1 MLENQA
7 KISNIIPFVGAA
19 EKLFKKYIEE
29 YDDLYQKIFLL
40 TPYDFMQNIIKRV
53 EISMK
58 GKFNDF
64 PQTTK
69 SQIEEFITE
78 KIYSL
83 DYKFAQM
90 VKRNILH
97 RSTEELQLHI
107 FNYDIIPHC
116 EKCKKDGYYI
126 HTCGEKFQSYR
137 YKPLNNDVN
146 NDPTKKDFL
155 LYCIKCDM
163 IYKSTLIKF
172 KCFFT
177 NEDFYSKLIDNTFLS
192 NNTLPLATWKKYHCN
207 LIINDAMKCQI
218 CNDSLYYIETTN
230 QLFCKKCNLNFDPTV
245 TLWKCINCKNDF
257 ISEVKIFNPLEC
269 KSLKICVKDTICNKI
284 KAKPYSLGCG
294 CKLNIKN
301 LKFFHKNSCVGQ
313 LFLGKLNGKKVVVC
327 SKCEALGNYDNY
339 LWTCPH
345 CLKRFK
351 LKINENNN
359 KENKNILNI
368 VINNENLF
376 KSPDKNDIIINN
388 EPLGCFSDIKEIK
401 NFIPNNSPDKIYYHQ
416 KFITGIQS
424 PIKTEASINNI
435 QILNKNQDSS
445 KIINLTP
452 LYQKQKIIN
461 YSPINRKCESKI
473 VMNKIPISRN
483 FSNFKRNNNII
494 TNMNLCDT
502 KNLEKEFFANNE
514 IIKNTQLHRNNSSQ
528 AIPLDS
534 EKNSPLIKYK
544 KNIVG
549 SYSKIINRPLSI
561 NNSIRNVSVHNNN
574 EDFCCPP
581 IRRVCTKV
589 NGSFNINNSSYISLN
604 SNNNE
609 NKIINNNKVI
619 PGMLNIDNY
628 NIIKQIGQ
636 GSFGQIFLV
645 EDKIYKKKYALKKI
659 TATSSDDVTDI
670 EKEYRILLNIQ
681 NSDQEVSNVVNLYGV
696 NSYKLDFNTTVVY
709 VLMELAN
716 TDWEKEIKEKKKTRN
731 YYEESELMQILST
744 LIRSMAILQ
753 QKNISHRDIKPQNIL
768 IFNDEIYGKIYK
780 LADFGEAKILI
791 KGDRPTNK
799 QTLRGTKLYMSPIL
813 FQALKSRRPMRHIQH
828 NPYKSDVF
836 SFGLCGLFAA
846 TLCIESLYDIRDLQ
860 SNVSIFVVIENYL
873 KYRYSYDLINIIAK
887 MLDINE
893 DTRMDFVQLEIE
905 FTKLGY

>member
-1 MLENQA
+1 MLGNQA
-7 KISNIIPFVGAA
+7 KINNIIPFSGAA
-19 EKLFKKYIEE
+19 EKLFKKYLEE

-53 EISMK
+53 EIAMK

-90 VKRNILH
+90 VKKNILH
-97 RSTEELQLHI
+97 RSPEESQLHI
-107 FNYDIIPHC
+107 FKYDIIPHC

-137 YKPLNNDVN
+137 YKPLNSDNNN

-155 LYCIKCDM
+155 LYCLKCDM

-172 KCFFT
+172 KCFLT
-177 NEDFYSKLIDNTFLS
+177 NEDFYSKLIDNTFIS
-192 NNTLPLATWKKYHCN
+192 SNTLPLATWKKYHCN

-218 CNDSLYYIETTN
+218 CNDSLYYIKTTN
-230 QLFCKKCNLNFDPTV
+230 QLFCKKCNLNFDPTT
-245 TLWKCINCKNDF
+245 TLWKCINCKSDF

-284 KAKPYSLGCG
+284 KARPYSLGCG
-294 CKLNIKN
+294 CKLETQN
-301 LKFFHKNSCVGQ
+301 LKFFHKSSCLGQ

-327 SKCEALGNYDNY
+327 SKCESLGNYDNY

-359 KENKNILNI
+359 KENKNVLNI
-368 VINNENLF
+368 LVNNENLF
-376 KSPDKNDIIINN
+376 KSPNKENIIINN
-388 EPLGCFSDIKEIK
+388 HPECFSDIKELRK
-401 NFIPNNSPDKIYYHQ
+401 FFVNNSPDKINHPQ
-416 KFITGIQS
+416 RFISGLPS
-424 PIKTEASINNI
+424 PIITEASINNI
-435 QILNKNQDSS
+435 SILNKNQDNN

-461 YSPINRKCESKI
+461 YSPPNRKYESKNI
-473 VMNKIPISRN
+473 MNKIPINRN
-483 FSNFKRNNNII
+483 FSNFKRNNGIVSNI
-494 TNMNLCDT
+494 NLFD
-502 KNLEKEFFANNE
+502 ANNVQKE
-514 IIKNTQLHRNNSSQ
+514 LYANNDNKFHRNNSSQ
-528 AIPLDS
+528 ALKLPLDS
-534 EKNSPLIKYK
+534 IKNSPIAKYK

-549 SYSKIINRPLSI
+549 SYAKVISRPLSI
-561 NNSIRNVSVHNNN
+561 NNSIRNVVSHDNN
-574 EDFCCPP
+574 ENYCCPP

-589 NGSFNINNSSYISLN
+589 NGSLNMNNASYISLN
-604 SNNNE
+604 SNANE
-609 NKIINNNKVI
+609 NMINNNNNKVI
-619 PGMLNIDNY
+619 PGQLNINDY
-628 NIIKQIGQ
+628 TIIKQIGQ

-659 TATSSDDVTDI
+659 TATSSEDVTDI
-670 EKEYRILLNIQ
+670 EKEYNILLNIQ
-681 NSDQEVSNVVNLYGV
+681 NSDQEVSNVVNIYGV
-696 NSYKLDFNTTVVY
+696 NNYKLDFNTTVVY
-709 VLMELAN
+709 VLMELAS
-716 TDWEKEIKEKKKTRN
+716 TDWDKEIKERKKTRK
-731 YYEESELMQILST
+731 YYQENELMKILAT
-744 LIRSMAILQ
+744 LVRSLAVLQ
-753 QKNISHRDIKPQNIL
+753 NKNISHRDIKPQNIL
-768 IFNDEIYGKIYK
+768 IFNDPIYGKIYK

-791 KGDRPTNK
+791 QGDRPTNR

-813 FQALKSRRPMRHIQH
+813 FQALKTRRPMRNIIH

-873 KYRYSYDLINIIAK
+873 KYRYSCDLINIISK
-887 MLDINE
+887 MLDIDE
-893 DTRMDFVQLEIE
+893 STRIDFVQLEIE